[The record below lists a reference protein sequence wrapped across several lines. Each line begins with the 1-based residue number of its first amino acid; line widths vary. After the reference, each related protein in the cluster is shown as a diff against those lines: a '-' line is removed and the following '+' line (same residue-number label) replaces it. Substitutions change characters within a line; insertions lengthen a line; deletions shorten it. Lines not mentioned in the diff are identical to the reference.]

1 MLKLHLP
8 ELHPV
13 TGFRLGTACAGIKSE
28 NRRDLVVMEL
38 DRGSHCAAVFTQN
51 TFCAAPVTVARRHL
65 VSGPP
70 RYLLVN
76 SGNANAGTGKQGLRD
91 AQQCC
96 EWIASATGCN
106 PAEVLPFSTGVVG
119 EALPVDRI
127 GAGLPDAVAS
137 LANTGWE
144 DAAHGILTT
153 DTVPKGA
160 SRRFNID
167 GHTVTVTGIAKGAG
181 MIRPDMATML
191 AYIATDAA
199 VDGALLQACLERAVA
214 GSFNRITV
222 DGDTSTNDAC
232 VLAATGRSDL
242 PAITAEGSDYEILC
256 EAIAGI
262 CTELAQ
268 AIVRD
273 GEGATKFVTVI
284 VESGVDARE
293 CLQVA
298 YTIAHSPLVKT
309 ALFASDPNWGRILA
323 AIGRAGITDLDLAG
337 VNIFLGE
344 VCVIRAG
351 EIAVDYSEAAG
362 QQVMNRDEITIRAS
376 LGRGTA
382 SEQVWTCDLS
392 YDYVKINA
400 EYRT

>member
-1 MLKLHLP
+1 MSKKEPPDLLP
-8 ELHPV
+8 V
-13 TGFRLGTACAGIKSE
+13 AGFRLGTASAGV
-28 NRRDLVVMEL
+28 RYPDRADLVVMEL
-38 DRGSHCAAVFTQN
+38 APGSHCAAVFTRN
-51 TFCAAPVTVARRHL
+51 AFCAAPVTVARRHL
-65 VSGPP
+65 HAGSP

-76 SGNANAGTGKQGLRD
+76 SGNANAGTGKQGLLD
-91 AQQCC
+91 ALRCC
-96 EWIASATGCN
+96 ELLAAGAGCE
-106 PAEVLPFSTGVVG
+106 AVDVLPFSTGVIG
-119 EALPVDRI
+119 EALPVERFT
-127 GAGLPDAVAS
+127 AGLPDAIAC
-137 LANTGWE
+137 LAESGWQ

-160 SRRFNID
+160 SRRLDID

-191 AYIATDAA
+191 AFVATDAA
-199 VDGALLQACLERAVA
+199 IGDNLLKACLERAVS

-242 PAITAEGSDYEILC
+242 PAISAVDKHYELVCQAVAAVC
-256 EAIAGI
+256 E
-262 CTELAQ
+262 ELAQ

-273 GEGATKFVTVI
+273 GEGATKFVTVA
-284 VESGVDARE
+284 VDNGLSSDE

-309 ALFASDPNWGRILA
+309 ALFAGDPNWGRILA
-323 AIGRAGITDLDLAG
+323 AIGRAGIPELDLAG
-337 VNIFLGE
+337 VDIFLGD
-344 VCVIRAG
+344 VCIIRHG

-362 QQVMNRDEITIRAS
+362 QEAMSRDEITIRTV
-376 LGRGTA
+376 LGRGDV
-382 SEQVWTCDLS
+382 SERVWTCDLS
-392 YDYVKINA
+392 CDYVKINA

>member
-1 MLKLHLP
+1 MLKHALP
-8 ELHPV
+8 DLFPV
-13 TGFRLGTACAGIKSE
+13 AGFRLGTACAGIRYPD
-28 NRRDLVVMEL
+28 RRDLVVMEL
-38 DRGSHCAAVFTQN
+38 DHGSHCAAVFTQN
-51 TFCAAPVTVARRHL
+51 AFCAAPVTVARRHL
-65 VSGPP
+65 DSGVP

-76 SGNANAGTGKQGLRD
+76 SGNANAGTGRQGLRD

-96 EWIASATGCN
+96 ELLASASGCA
-106 PAEVLPFSTGVVG
+106 PAEVLPFSTGVIG
-119 EALPVDRI
+119 EALPVSKI
-127 GAGLPDAVAS
+127 ETALPAAVAGLAD
-137 LANTGWE
+137 TGWE

-160 SRRFNID
+160 SRRLDIG

-181 MIRPDMATML
+181 MICPNMATML
-191 AYIATDAA
+191 AFVATDAGI
-199 VDGALLQACLERAVA
+199 DNKLLQSCLENAVA

-232 VLAATGRSDL
+232 VLVATGRSDL
-242 PAITAEGSDYEILC
+242 PAITTADSRYAMLC
-256 EAIAGI
+256 ETVEEI
-262 CTELAQ
+262 CIELAQ

-273 GEGATKFVTVI
+273 GEGATKFVTV
-284 VESGVDARE
+284 VVDGGMDANE

-323 AIGRAGITDLDLAG
+323 AIGRSGIADLDLAG
-337 VNIFLGE
+337 VDIFLDEVCIIRGGE
-344 VCVIRAG
+344 VAAG
-351 EIAVDYSEAAG
+351 YSEAAG
-362 QQVMNRDEITIRAS
+362 QQIMNRDEITIRTS
-376 LGRGTA
+376 LGRGNV